1 MAVIKSYTKEDGSTA
16 YKFNAYLGI
25 DQMTGK
31 KKRTTRQGF
40 KTQKEAKLALS
51 RLLIEIEENGFKKSE
66 KYTFA
71 DLYELWFESAYKN
84 TVKESTYV
92 KTQESFRLHILP
104 KFGHLRLEKITV
116 TYCQT
121 TVNDWCKKLAKYR
134 AMKNYVTRIF
144 DYAITLDLVE
154 SNPMRKISMPTKH
167 KDVTEEKIENFYTK
181 EELQHF
187 FSCLQ
192 QETGLSRKW
201 FVLFRLLAF
210 SGMRIGEALALQWND
225 IDFTNETVTINKTVA
240 RGENNA
246 LIIQTPK
253 TAKGVRTIVLD
264 KITLSILKKWRTE
277 QATDYLKLGFNTLKP
292 TQPIFTTIHNNYVQ
306 LASVVNRLN
315 KIIIKHDLKRIT
327 VHGFR
332 HTHCS
337 LLFEAGASIQ
347 EVKERL
353 GHSDIKTTMN
363 IYTHVT
369 KKAKEETAEKF
380 ANYVNF

>member
-25 DQMTGK
+25 DPMTGK

-92 KTQESFRLHILP
+92 KTRESFRLHILP

-121 TVNDWCKKLAKYR
+121 TVNDWCKTLAKYR

-210 SGMRIGEALALQWND
+210 SGMRKGEALALQWKD

-246 LIIQTPK
+246 LVIQTPK

-277 QATDYLKLGFNTLKP
+277 QATDYLKLGFNTMKP